1 MSRIDKTKF
10 DITRTNDA
18 IDRLLA
24 VTTNLRHRFLLQT
37 FYRHRFL
44 EIAGRYE
51 EIFAPEMT
59 VDAPVYHFNYA
70 GIVTKL
76 TGATAVK
83 GLYGMWAQTH
93 QSIFYVEKEQIA
105 VADDYI
111 ASVATAYQQVLGKA
125 LAANGIKVDDENAYY
140 LYKTHGVQQVW
151 PYGRRRRLGDGAGI
165 RRSHQTGPGG
175 RRDHGAGREAPE
187 SADPAVAVVRRS
199 GAGQGARRSVADPR
213 NARTCGIDVSW
224 GMWRHTLTV
233 SLAGRTAAS
242 RLQCL
247 QCPIQTRGGGNLARR
262 VFPEGR

>member
-1 MSRIDKTKF
+1 MSRIDKAKF

-24 VTTNLRHRFLLQT
+24 VTTNPRYRFLLQT

-51 EIFAPEMT
+51 EIFAPDMT
-59 VDAPVYHFNYA
+59 VEAPVYHFNYS

-105 VADDYI
+105 VADHFI

-125 LAANGIKVDDENAYY
+125 LANNGINVDDENAYY
-140 LYKTHGVQQVW
+140 LYKTYGVQQIW
-151 PYGRRRRLGDGAGI
+151 PYDDRCRLVGEDVWE
-165 RRSHQTGPGG
+165 TTP
-175 RRDHGAGREAPE
+175 EASE
-187 SADPAVAVVRRS
+187 VVKLDPADVVTTEQAGKLLNPLIKPLPSFDEAVLGKARVA
-199 GAGQGARRSVADPR
+199 A
-213 NARTCGIDVSW
+213 
-224 GMWRHTLTV
+224 
-233 SLAGRTAAS
+233 
-242 RLQCL
+242 
-247 QCPIQTRGGGNLARR
+247 
-262 VFPEGR
+262 